1 MKVHPPGARLG
12 PFEVISYPVLSDV
25 SIDYTCLDH
34 ERSCPTL
41 LKTLRPELLQSQAAR
56 DCFAQSGAAWV
67 DLGAHPHIVRCYD
80 VFQPDDT
87 DEAYL
92 VLQAV
97 VPEKDRDT
105 ASLLSWLVSGQPLP
119 VLQALL
125 FALQIA
131 RGMRH
136 VTDKMPGFT
145 HGDLKPESVLVCG
158 GRLSQA
164 DINRLRV
171 TDFGLAALL
180 RVEDVQL
187 PDDLNAPTASVER
200 TQRINSVVGT
210 PLYMAPEQWR
220 AETVRTATDVYALG
234 CLLYRMLVGRHPVAG
249 KTAEAL
255 QNAHTTGNVR
265 PIPVSRPAVVR
276 ELVWRCLA
284 LEPEERYQNWEA
296 VESALSA
303 AYEEIVGYPVPTA
316 EPRDAPTESERALT
330 GWFFNG
336 MGSASCEIGGTD
348 TAMACFEQAVRVGHA
363 EGDQA
368 LVGTA
373 TSGLGEV
380 YRILGDTT
388 RAIDHHERALA
399 IAREIGD
406 RSVEG
411 FATNNIGTAYLQLSN
426 PRRATECFEQALE
439 IAHEIGDRQGEMA
452 SLANMGNVCQQL
464 GELRRSIQY
473 FEQVLEIARKAGER
487 REESAALVNLGGA
500 YLDLGDNRRAI
511 EYLEQSLA
519 IKSEIGDRYGQIAG
533 LNNLGSAYR
542 NTGRAPRASEC
553 HERALGI
560 AREMGDRRGEAFA
573 LNNMGSTHSN
583 LGNMQ
588 LALEYHEQALEIF
601 REIGDRRGEG
611 LCLTNLGYIYI
622 TRQDTQRAMEICEQ
636 ALTIDREVGDIMGV
650 AIDSFNIANLLAQQ
664 GRFSDA
670 LPYAEESA
678 DILEKVG
685 HTEKAPG
692 ARQLVDAIRAELD
705 PRASKGDASATA
717 IPPSIKQQILRM
729 RRDNP
734 TLTAKMTDE
743 DIVTLLQQ
751 ANYAS
756 TKERDGAIGPITTF
770 VKRPG
775 QPWKEREPAD
785 RPDLAGHSVDELV
798 AHSDSVVEFPPEA
811 QAKIRQF
818 RADNSEISA
827 NMSDAEIAAHLVQSE
842 LTRLID
848 NLDNMSASECGAH
861 GEELLTSGLTQEAER
876 FFRAQF
882 EKSTHEAELDQQA
895 SALASLGH
903 ISFKRGDIPQA
914 MTLYRKGLVLAK
926 QINDERLVG
935 SIYNSIGEVHRL
947 QSKHVDATEN
957 YNRSLE
963 LYQKIGYEQ
972 GLAAVYGNL
981 GIVSK
986 NQGDFESA
994 IGYYEKS
1001 LEYSTKLGDDRLTA
1015 NQYTNLGVVYGIQ
1028 GRYDLAVEMH
1038 KKSLEVSQRR
1048 GLPDSAASAYG
1059 NLGVIY
1065 HAIGEYQKAM
1075 EMQENALAIM
1085 QGIGDEHGISMVLS
1099 NLANLYFLTGDIQ
1112 KALTHYEQ
1120 AQTRMESIG
1129 NLDSVAGVHFNR
1141 GLLFKQQGQIAQ
1153 ARKQLLKARELFRK
1167 LGENQWLQKVEQEL
1181 QLL

>member
-1 MKVHPPGARLG
+1 MKVHPPGTRLG
-12 PFEVISYPVLSDV
+12 QFEVVSYPVISDV

-34 ERSCPTL
+34 ERSCPAL
-41 LKTLRPELLQSQAAR
+41 LKTLRPELLQSRAAR
-56 DCFAQSGAAWV
+56 DYFAQSGAAWV

-80 VFQPDDT
+80 VFQPDDI

-97 VPEKDRDT
+97 VSEKDRET
-105 ASLLSWLVSGQPLP
+105 ASLLSWLVSGRPLP

-125 FALQIA
+125 FALQIT
-131 RGMRH
+131 RGMH
-136 VTDKMPGFT
+136 HITDKKPGFA
-145 HGDLKPESVLVCG
+145 HGDLKPENVLVGG

-164 DINRLRV
+164 DVNRLRV

-180 RVEDVQL
+180 RVGDVQM
-187 PDDLNAPTASVER
+187 PEGLNASKASVER
-200 TQRINSVVGT
+200 TQLINGVAGT

-234 CLLYRMLVGRHPVAG
+234 CLLYKMLVGRHPVAG

-255 QNAHTTGNVR
+255 RNAHCTGNVR
-265 PIPVSRPAVVR
+265 PLPASLPETVR
-276 ELVWRCLA
+276 HLVTCCLA
-284 LEPEERYQNWEA
+284 LDPEERYQSWEK
-296 VESALSA
+296 VEKAIAA
-303 AYEEIVGYPVPTA
+303 AYEDATNYPVPAA
-316 EPRDAPTESERALT
+316 EPTDAPTESERALT

-336 MGSASCEIGGTD
+336 MGNASCMIGGTD
-348 TAMACFEQAVRVGHA
+348 TAMVCFEQAVRVGHA
-363 EGDQA
+363 ENDQA

-388 RAIDHHERALA
+388 RAIDHQERALV

-411 FATNNIGTAYLQLSN
+411 FATNNIGIAYLQLSN

-439 IAHEIGDRQGEMA
+439 IAHEIGDGQGEMA
-452 SLANMGNVCQQL
+452 SLANMGNACQQL
-464 GELRRSIQY
+464 GELHRSIQY

-487 REESAALVNLGGA
+487 REESAALSSLGGT
-500 YLDLGDNRRAI
+500 YLDLGDNLRAI
-511 EYLEQSLA
+511 KYLEQSLA
-519 IKSEIGDRYGQIAG
+519 IKSEIGDQYGQIACF
-533 LNNLGSAYR
+533 NNLGSAYR
-542 NTGRAPRASEC
+542 NTGRAPQASEC
-553 HERALGI
+553 HERALEI
-560 AREMGDRRGEAFA
+560 AREMGNRRGAAFA

-636 ALTIDREVGDIMGV
+636 ALAIDREIGDIMGV
-650 AIDSFNIANLLAQQ
+650 ALDSFNIANLLAQQ

-685 HTEKAPG
+685 HTKRDPG
-692 ARQLVDAIRAELD
+692 ARRLVAAIRAEIN
-705 PRASKGDASATA
+705 PQTSKEEAIATA
-717 IPPSIKQQILRM
+717 IPPDIEQQILRV

-734 TLTAKMTDE
+734 GLTANMTDE

-751 ANYAS
+751 ANYAL

-785 RPDLAGHSVDELV
+785 RPDLAGHSVNELV
-798 AHSDSVVEFPPEA
+798 AHGDSIVKFPPEA

-818 RADNSEISA
+818 RADNSEISP
-827 NMSDAEIAAHLVQSE
+827 NMSDAEIAAHLIQSE

-861 GEELLTSGLTQEAER
+861 GEELLTSGLMQEAER

-882 EKSTHEAELDQQA
+882 EKSTHEAELNQQV
-895 SALASLGH
+895 SALVSLGH
-903 ISFKRGDIPQA
+903 ISFERGDIPQA
-914 MTLYRKGLVLAK
+914 MTLYRKGLVLAE
-926 QINDERLVG
+926 QINNERLIG
-935 SIYNSIGEVHRL
+935 SIYNDIGEIHRL
-947 QSKHVDATEN
+947 QNRHLEAIEN
-957 YNRSLE
+957 YNKSLE
-963 LYQKIGYEQ
+963 LHRKVNHEP
-972 GLAAVYGNL
+972 GLAAVLGNL

-986 NQGDFESA
+986 NQGDFERA
-994 IGYYEKS
+994 IDYYEKS
-1001 LEYSTKLGDDRLTA
+1001 LEYSIKLGDDRLTA
-1015 NQYTNLGVVYGIQ
+1015 NQYTNLGIVYDMQ

-1038 KKSLEVSQRR
+1038 NRSLEISQRR
-1048 GLPDSAASAYG
+1048 GLPHSAASAYC
-1059 NLGVIY
+1059 NLGAVY
-1065 HAIGEYQKAM
+1065 YAMGEYQKAM
-1075 EMQENALAIM
+1075 EMQENALMIM
-1085 QGIGDEHGISMVLS
+1085 QRIGNEHGVSMVLS
-1099 NLANLYFLTGDIQ
+1099 NLANLYLWKGDVR
-1112 KALTHYEQ
+1112 KALTYYEQ
-1120 AQTRMESIG
+1120 AQTRMEAIG
-1129 NLDSVAGVHFNR
+1129 NPCGVAGVHFNR
-1141 GLLFKQQGQIAQ
+1141 GLLFKQQGQITQ
-1153 ARKQLLKARELFRK
+1153 ARKELMKAQELFEK
-1167 LGENQWLQKVEQEL
+1167 LDENQWLQKVEREL
-1181 QLL
+1181 RLL